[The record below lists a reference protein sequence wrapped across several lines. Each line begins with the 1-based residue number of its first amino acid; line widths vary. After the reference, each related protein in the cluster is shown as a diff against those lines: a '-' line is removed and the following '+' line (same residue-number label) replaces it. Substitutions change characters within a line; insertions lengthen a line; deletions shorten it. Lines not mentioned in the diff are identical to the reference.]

1 MIKPFNSVPVKLSL
15 RFMLMLTA
23 AVLSLS
29 VLFSLVLHHSMRIQ
43 KHEDLQKAA
52 KGIIKKIQDGRT
64 SFNVP
69 YFISYVVY
77 NPDTKESLYSND
89 PFLPLLQDTK
99 EKSVRYIA
107 KNFFIDGDLN
117 ILYYASSLTVE
128 GNKYIVETA
137 LNMDTDASSMLLRKL
152 PETTVAAVIPVL
164 IISFFASF
172 IIARNTIKPV
182 VKMTQTAKY
191 IGSENLD
198 KRLPVKHGIAKLDE
212 NDELALTFNDLFAR
226 LKTDFDREK
235 NFTSDVSHEL
245 KTPVAVI
252 LGQANLLRR
261 WGKNDA
267 LQLEKS
273 LGIIIK
279 EAHSMESII
288 QNLLQL
294 SRLEC
299 GRQKPV
305 METLLLQD
313 LLQLLKDETLSYSP
327 DASVSIQD
335 AGACTVHT
343 DRELLHQVCTVVISN
358 SIKFTK
364 GIGRAAVI
372 EITMHENSKNNTV
385 SIVISDNGPGF
396 TDESLPHI
404 FDRFYRGDSSH
415 NRKAGGSGLG
425 LSIAKTIMTALHGTI
440 TARNIHDDDSSAP
453 EKKIRGAAMEITFP
467 K

>member
-1 MIKPFNSVPVKLSL
+1 MIKPLNSVPVKLSL
-15 RFMLMLTA
+15 RFMIMLTA

-29 VLFSLVLHHSMRIQ
+29 VLFSLVLHHSIRLQ
-43 KHEDLQKAA
+43 KHADLQNATKEIVN
-52 KGIIKKIQDGRT
+52 KLKNNST
-64 SFNVP
+64 YFNVP

-77 NPDTKESLYSND
+77 NSDTKESVYSND
-89 PFLPLLQDTK
+89 PFLPLLQDTN
-99 EKSVRYIA
+99 EKSIRYII

-117 ILYYASSLTVE
+117 ILYYASTFSKDKT
-128 GNKYIVETA
+128 NYIVETA
-137 LNMDTDASSMLLRKL
+137 LNMDTDASSMLLREL
-152 PETTVAAVIPVL
+152 PATIARAVIPVL

-172 IIARNTIKPV
+172 IITRNTIRPIV
-182 VKMTQTAKY
+182 RMTQTAKY
-191 IGSENLD
+191 IGSENLG
-198 KRLPVKHGIAKLDE
+198 KRLPIKHSRAKLDE

-267 LQLEKS
+267 TQLEKS

-288 QNLLQL
+288 TNLLQL

-299 GRQKPV
+299 GKQKPV
-305 METLLLQD
+305 IEELKLQD
-313 LLQLLKDETLSYSP
+313 LFQLLQEETRSYSP
-327 DASVSIQD
+327 DTLLSVQNECNRSIY
-335 AGACTVHT
+335 T
-343 DRELLHQVCTVVISN
+343 DRELLHQVCTVIISN
-358 SIKFTK
+358 SIKFTESTDK
-364 GIGRAAVI
+364 KT
-372 EITMHENSKNNTV
+372 EIKIISQQNKESNTV
-385 SIVISDNGPGF
+385 RITITDNGPGF
-396 TDESLPHI
+396 AEETIPHV

-425 LSIAKTIMTALHGTI
+425 LSIAKTIMTALHGSI
-440 TARNIHDDDSSAP
+440 SAQNISSGTGT
-453 EKKIRGAAMEITFP
+453 GAKLTLTLPVSM
-467 K
+467 